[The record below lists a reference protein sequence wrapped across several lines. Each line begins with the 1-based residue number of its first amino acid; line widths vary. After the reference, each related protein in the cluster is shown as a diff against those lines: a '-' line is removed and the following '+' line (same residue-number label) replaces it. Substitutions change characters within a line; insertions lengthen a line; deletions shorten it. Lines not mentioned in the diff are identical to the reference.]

1 MNAVIEDALIEQ
13 VRESVMP
20 MVARVDRVASEW
32 LARQLAEL
40 GVSMSDFR
48 LIGALLGEKEGVPQN
63 VLAKR
68 LRIEPATLSVALGK
82 LEAKGVVTRYQD
94 QQDTRIRRV
103 MCSKRGSR
111 FGEIKVLLETLE
123 RAALEG
129 LAAERVNVAREVLTR
144 MENNLLLLN
153 EQIPGNQES

>member
-1 MNAVIEDALIEQ
+1 MNTVIEDALIEQ

-20 MVARVDRVASEW
+20 LVARVDRVASDW

-94 QQDTRIRRV
+94 LQDTRIRRV

-111 FGEIKVLLETLE
+111 FGEIKVLLEKLE
-123 RAALEG
+123 RTALQG
-129 LAAERVNVAREVLTR
+129 LAPDRVHAAREVLAR
-144 MENNLLLLN
+144 MESNLLTMT
-153 EQIPGNQES
+153 EPTPGTQES